1 MGWLVAGV
9 IIAGAAM
16 LAGVALIVFR
26 RQGRSG
32 AADARRYAAWLLR
45 TRQLLLD
52 ANYEPTNASERLL
65 LWSQQTGDESGS
77 RMGDPGGARGT
88 LILDL
93 RTPVCWPVQDGSA

>member
-16 LAGVALIVFR
+16 LAGVALIGFR

-65 LWSQQTGDESGS
+65 YGPS
-77 RMGDPGGARGT
+77 RPVTNQDRAWATRAVQEGH
-88 LILDL
+88 LSWCL